1 VQYKFC
7 NTEYF
12 CDTNIGRL
20 RAGTISAEG
29 RDAVAAGA
37 VQAACAVE
45 ASAMVCGRRLIRSP
59 ATLAA
64 APIAQVNCDK
74 NSVDR
79 RRQN

>member
-7 NTEYF
+7 DTEYF

-20 RAGTISAEG
+20 RSGTISAEG
-29 RDAVAAGA
+29 RDAMTAGA

-59 ATLAA
+59 AILAA
-64 APIAQVNCDK
+64 VPVAQVNYDK
-74 NSVDR
+74 NGVDR
-79 RRQN
+79 RR